1 MDSKRKIASKII
13 RLDDRADK
21 MVRRILFL
29 LAIALISTTFTSCQW
44 LGSKTVFTYFAISAE
59 AVRLAP
65 DSPKH
70 PIFVEITY
78 ETTNEID
85 ETETIQLAAGSLGD
99 GDIEFKEQV
108 TESIEVLI
116 KVSELPERYSA
127 STKAILRPNSTINLQ
142 YRRSNYDTEFGE
154 LIFEGVH
161 DLSLEPNRRF
171 SFTGDRRSLSE
182 GFFDMSVVRA
192 YSDVDT
198 LDESDTVQ
206 HFGPLFFEDGEFLIV
221 GDVEEPTLFT
231 IEISR
236 PFEFLAQQHFAIF
249 EPGVNYRLVPLGN
262 SGEIAIEADREST
275 HTKLISSWQR
285 DPAYIEI
292 VEQLIQAQKDE
303 FNSNGKRHAQHLE
316 EFVTNYKVAAECEHI
331 VVTKTQLSPLVTDY
345 IPSSLLV
352 RTELVRLRS
361 AALRKL
367 MDETTNFKLS
377 ELISTL
383 GSKMLDEDSAW
394 GLNVRYERETFFLQ
408 WWLNRGLETSN
419 GDVQKRLDRNRVLQE
434 EIWSTQLSEQKSQQS
449 LPGQIAPAFLLPTSS
464 GEKVDLNDLLQDN
477 KFVFIDFWA
486 SWCGPCIDSFPE
498 LKKVYSTFHERG
510 LEIVSISIDSD
521 YEDWEQGLVDND
533 LPWVNLVAAAEDG
546 ELWGW
551 TAPTALAY
559 GLNFIPQGFL
569 VDEHGCIVKKNVSM
583 NKLKRFLGSNLRD

>member
-13 RLDDRADK
+13 RLDDSADK

-29 LAIALISTTFTSCQW
+29 LSIALISTTFTSCQW
-44 LGSKTVFTYFAISAE
+44 LGSKTVFTYFTISAE

-78 ETTNEID
+78 ETTSEIG

-108 TESIEVLI
+108 TEPIEVLI
-116 KVSELPERYSA
+116 KVSVLPERYSA
-127 STKAILRPNSTINLQ
+127 SAKAILRPNSTIDLR
-142 YRRSNYDTEFGE
+142 YSRSNYDSDFGE
-154 LIFEGVH
+154 LIFKRVH

-171 SFTGDRRSLSE
+171 SFTGNRESVSE
-182 GFFDMSVVRA
+182 GGFDMGVVRA
-192 YSDVDT
+192 YSDVDS
-198 LDESDTVQ
+198 LDERDTAQ
-206 HFGPLFFEDGEFLIV
+206 HFGPLYFEDGEFLIE
-221 GDVEEPTLFT
+221 GDIDEPTLFT

-236 PFEFLAQQHFAIF
+236 PYEFLAQQHFAIF

-292 VEQLIQAQKDE
+292 VEQLIQALKDE
-303 FNSNGKRHAQHLE
+303 SNSNGKRHAQHLE
-316 EFVTNYKVAAECEHI
+316 NYKVAAECEHI

-394 GLNVRYERETFFLQ
+394 GLSVRYERESFFLQ
-408 WWLNRGLETSN
+408 WLLNRGFETSKRE
-419 GDVQKRLDRNRVLQE
+419 VQKRLERIQALQE
-434 EIWSTQLSEQKSQQS
+434 EIWSAQLFEQKSQQS
-449 LPGQIAPAFLLPTSS
+449 LPGQIAPVFLLPTSS

-498 LKKVYSTFHERG
+498 LKKVYSIFHERG

-533 LPWVNLVAAAEDG
+533 LPWVNLVAASEDG

-551 TAPTALAY
+551 SAPTALAY

-569 VDEHGCIVKKNVSM
+569 VDEHGCIVEKNLRM
-583 NKLKRFLGSNLRD
+583 NKLKRFLGSNLRN